1 MIDVRIQIKSL
12 TRCNQ
17 FCFSIAW
24 ESSQCSQIPAAP
36 DLCKE
41 LCFSFVAHIIF
52 RNTR

>member
-1 MIDVRIQIKSL
+1 MIDVRIQIKNL

-17 FCFSIAW
+17 FCFSRILA
-24 ESSQCSQIPAAP
+24 SAHKYLRLR